1 MSDESGPVPQAEA
14 GGYYRLS
21 RPVNIFDFRDDR

>member
-1 MSDESGPVPQAEA
+1 MNQTLFLTAEA